1 MDSEGMPASSKC
13 CALSVWRPNYSMLSV
28 NESAVTS
35 WTRGPPVDYEE
46 CEEASNVVL
55 ALVGLGWMPKLK
67 DTLGLD
73 PSVSWSARP
82 ERFELP
88 AF

>member
-1 MDSEGMPASSKC
+1 ML
-13 CALSVWRPNYSMLSV
+13 CAVDVAAELFDVECERISGDGLD
-28 NESAVTS
+28 E
-35 WTRGPPVDYEE
+35 WTCGPPVDYEE

-55 ALVGLGWMPKLK
+55 ALVGLGWMPKLI

-73 PSVSWSARP
+73 PSVYWSARP
-82 ERFELP
+82 ERFEIL